1 MYRRRFFCFLGEKY
15 GMGAV
20 FECIPN
26 VSEGRRWP
34 VVELLAEAV
43 RSVAY
48 VRLLDYSADYDHN
61 RSVFT
66 FVGERDALEE
76 AVLNLFA
83 VAEQNIDMH
92 NHTGL
97 HPRIGAI
104 DVVPFVPLESAS
116 MAEASA
122 LAERVASLVAE
133 RFQVPIYLY
142 GESARQPQRASLAY
156 LRRGGWEALN
166 KESLQGE
173 ERRPDLGPIQL
184 HSKLGASCFG
194 ARGPLVAFNVWLNTQ
209 DVTIA
214 KKIAAK
220 VRASSGGLSFVK
232 ALGLELSSQKA
243 VQVSMNLT
251 NPKFTSIYTAFELVK
266 IEARRFGVGIL
277 KSELI
282 GCLPLQAMSDC
293 FSYYLQMPDFTPQRT
308 VESGLL
314 ELYKSLS

>member
-1 MYRRRFFCFLGEKY
+1 M
-15 GMGAV
+15 
-20 FECIPN
+20 
-26 VSEGRRWP
+26 
-34 VVELLAEAV
+34 
-43 RSVAY
+43 
-48 VRLLDYSADYDHN
+48 
-61 RSVFT
+61 
-66 FVGERDALEE
+66 
-76 AVLNLFA
+76 
-83 VAEQNIDMH
+83 
-92 NHTGL
+92 
-97 HPRIGAI
+97 
-104 DVVPFVPLESAS
+104 
-116 MAEASA
+116 
-122 LAERVASLVAE
+122 
-133 RFQVPIYLY
+133 
-142 GESARQPQRASLAY
+142 
-156 LRRGGWEALN
+156 
-166 KESLQGE
+166 
-173 ERRPDLGPIQL
+173 
-184 HSKLGASCFG
+184 
-194 ARGPLVAFNVWLNTQ
+194 VAFNVWLNTQ

-232 ALGLELSSQKA
+232 ALGLELPSQKA